1 MNTMNSILAVLSIV
15 SAVVTAGLAGYFAA
29 LRNVYK
35 SAQEALSA
43 EREKFDAVTRA
54 ASQAN
59 NSIAEQVI
67 AIGNKVKVLE
77 DKIGMIAA
85 SQPRGRS

>member
-1 MNTMNSILAVLSIV
+1 MINSVLAVLSIV

-29 LRNVYK
+29 LRKVYLDTQ
-35 SAQEALSA
+35 ATLVG

-67 AIGNKVKVLE
+67 AINNKVKLIE
-77 DKIGMIAA
+77 DKVGMIAA

>member
-1 MNTMNSILAVLSIV
+1 MINSVLAVLSIV

-29 LRNVYK
+29 LRKVYQ
-35 SAQEALSA
+35 SSQEALSV

-67 AIGNKVKVLE
+67 AMNNKVKVLE
-77 DKIGMIAA
+77 DKVGMIAA